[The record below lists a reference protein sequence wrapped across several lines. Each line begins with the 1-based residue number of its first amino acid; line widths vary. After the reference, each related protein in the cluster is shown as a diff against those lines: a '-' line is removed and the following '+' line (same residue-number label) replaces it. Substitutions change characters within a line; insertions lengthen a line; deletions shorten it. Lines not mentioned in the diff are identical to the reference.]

1 MASIKELLTAAE
13 NGTLSFGDYE
23 LASKTKLSDFQFG
36 GDTYKVKTFR
46 EITRLEK
53 NGCVAYES
61 VPGSAV
67 HNYKETDRLI
77 SFEVEAPDDVQITL
91 EVEPEKDYKVLIDD
105 TNIGRIRASLSGKI
119 SFGVELDPG
128 ETARVQINKPL

>member
-1 MASIKELLTAAE
+1 MATITELLRAEE
-13 NGTLSFGDYE
+13 NGSISFGNYD
-23 LASKTKLSDFQFG
+23 LDTKTKLADFQFE

-53 NGCVAYES
+53 NGGVAYES

-67 HNYKETDRLI
+67 HEYKETDRLI
-77 SFEVEAPDDVQITL
+77 TFSVEAPDDVQITV

-105 TNIGRIRASLSGKI
+105 TNIGRIHSSISGKI
-119 SFGVELDPG
+119 SFSIELNPG
-128 ETARVQINKPL
+128 ETARVQIVKP